1 MYNNKMSDSNWS
13 NLHENY
19 KKRDWI
25 SRPSIFAEVAI
36 KYFPKEGKIL
46 DLGAGVGQDS
56 IYFTQ
61 KGYKVTATDLDTA
74 KLQEN
79 ISEKGLSIYSQKV
92 DLREILPFEDGS
104 FDIVYAHLSLH
115 YFDELTTEKIFAE
128 IFRVLKPG
136 GIFAFFTN
144 STDDPEYNT
153 GRQLEIDY
161 FEIGGVPKRYLNVK
175 TAKEFAKDFKII
187 IADNQGETYKDSARG
202 IHNLI
207 RFIGRRHVS

>member
-1 MYNNKMSDSNWS
+1 MSDNNWA

-19 KKRDWI
+19 KKRDWV
-25 SRPSIFAEVAI
+25 SKPSIFAEEAI
-36 KYFPKEGKIL
+36 KYFSKVGKVL

-61 KGYKVTATDLDTA
+61 KGYEVTATDLDTT

-79 ISEKGLSIYSQKV
+79 FSEKNLSIYTQKV
-92 DLREILPFEDGS
+92 DLRETLPFEDDS
-104 FDIVYAHLSLH
+104 YDVVYAHLSLH
-115 YFDELTTEKIFAE
+115 YFDKHTTEKIFAD

-136 GIFAFFTN
+136 GILAFFTN

-153 GRQLEIDY
+153 GKRLEADY
-161 FEIGGVPKRYLNVK
+161 FEIDGVPKRYLNVK
-175 TAKEFAKDFKII
+175 TAKEFAKNFEVI
-187 IADNQGETYKDSARG
+187 IADNQGETYKDSAQD

-207 RFIGRRHVS
+207 RFIGRKHVSQYFL